1 MPRKQEWKRPSPHL
15 MEFTFKYEENRKQAH
30 NQIMNK
36 NCRQRSEM
44 ESGNDKPSNQREG
57 PGAGERGGDWKGWG
71 LVGVC
76 LRRWSSQSERQH

>member
-44 ESGNDKPSNQREG
+44 ESGDDKPSNQREG
-57 PGAGERGGDWKGWG
+57 AWGWREGWG
-71 LVGVC
+71 LEG
-76 LRRWSSQSERQH
+76 LGASWSLSEKVELSI